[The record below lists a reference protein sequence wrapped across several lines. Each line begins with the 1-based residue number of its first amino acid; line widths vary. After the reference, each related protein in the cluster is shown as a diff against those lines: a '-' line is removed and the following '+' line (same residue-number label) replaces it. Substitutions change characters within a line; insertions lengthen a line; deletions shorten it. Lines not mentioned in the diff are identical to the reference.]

1 MFLIWIYEIEYLNNG
16 GCILVTRDINYKEL
30 FIVFEN
36 GRTMLYVR
44 EYYKRFTEFSKK
56 AVKYIPFCYL
66 LVKIVVDMV
75 PTVAVGET
83 LSYV

>member
-30 FIVFEN
+30 FTVFEN
-36 GRTMLYVR
+36 GRTVLYVR
-44 EYYKRFTEFSKK
+44 EYYKRFTEFNNTD
-56 AVKYIPFCYL
+56 VKYIPFCYL

-83 LSYV
+83 